1 MNEDIITYILQTIF
15 LVLITVILHKI
26 SVSFNTTVNKKSEK
40 RN

>member
-26 SVSFNTTVNKKSEK
+26 SVSFNTKVNKKSEK